1 MVNNFTIIK
10 KKQRKITSHIN
21 PLNKKKTKITTYDV
35 ENPGPGFGHS
45 QK

>member
-10 KKQRKITSHIN
+10 KTAKNHIN